1 MSVTQSA
8 GEGEAVGSGGSV
20 DVGRGAETAV
30 KTVAVLPVAFSA
42 PSRSA

>member
-30 KTVAVLPVAFSA
+30 KTMELLVAHSA
-42 PSRSA
+42 HLQSD